1 MLTLSFESGHHVVVV
16 VQVYRCAGLLTGCRM
31 TLRPFFQ
38 RSSLNCCKKEAIR
51 GEVLIELKDKSK
63 IQFKKI
69 TKKFQHRFS
78 TRQQVFIWL
87 NLLYYIILLCLAKVG
102 PQVTIK
108 HQVTIRQLKFHDQLH
123 FNIKKQSNMKFIN
136 N

>member
-1 MLTLSFESGHHVVVV
+1 M
-16 VQVYRCAGLLTGCRM
+16 
-31 TLRPFFQ
+31 
-38 RSSLNCCKKEAIR
+38 
-51 GEVLIELKDKSK
+51 KDKSK
-63 IQFKKI
+63 IQFNSSIDSEPDNKYLFGKI
-69 TKKFQHRFS
+69 
-78 TRQQVFIWL
+78 
-87 NLLYYIILLCLAKVG
+87 YYIILYFICLAKVG